1 MKQYLH
7 SNVKEFVFGEGA
19 LVDGLDQLENYAVA
33 ASDPPWASI
42 ASRLRVKPSTT
53 HIVTSVQQDQVD
65 AMLRSTPPDTT
76 CVVGIGG
83 GKAIDVAKY
92 IAYSLDVPV
101 ITAPTILSTNAYV
114 TPLSGI
120 RKGGRVSYVGGVS
133 PERVLVDFDVIR
145 AAPTQLNVSGAAD
158 VLSIHTASYDWK
170 VASDA
175 GARAEARTFPYDDAA
190 AATARQIRDDII
202 AGADDIAHVTNE
214 GIRLLVESHVRINE
228 LCIPLGHF
236 RPEEGSEHFL
246 AYNAERISGHGFLH
260 GAIVGLG
267 ITLMS
272 ELQGNEPARIRG
284 VLDRMGIDCSLS
296 ACELTSSQLR
306 ESLVSLKNYV
316 RDAQL
321 WYSAI
326 DEATLDTGMVDHLMT
341 LVRD

>member
-1 MKQYLH
+1 MKQYKH
-7 SNVKEFVFGEGA
+7 SNVKEFVFGEGT
-19 LVDGLDQLENYAVA
+19 LVDGLNQLKNYTVA
-33 ASDPPWASI
+33 TSDPPWSSI
-42 ASRLRVKPSTT
+42 EPQLGVKPSTT
-53 HIVTSVQQDQVD
+53 HIVTSVQEDQVD
-65 AMLRSTPPDTT
+65 AMLRSTPADTEY
-76 CVVGIGG
+76 VVGIGG
-83 GKAIDVAKY
+83 GQALDVAKY
-92 IAYSLDVPV
+92 IAYSLDRPV

-120 RKGGRVSYVGGVS
+120 RKDGRVSYIGGVS
-133 PERVLVDFDVIR
+133 PERVLVDYDVIR

-170 VASDA
+170 VASEA
-175 GARAEARTFPYDDAA
+175 GARAEGRSFPYDQSA

-202 AGADDIAHVTNE
+202 AGADEIARVTNE
-214 GIRLLVESHVRINE
+214 GIRLLVECHVRINE

-272 ELQGNEPARIRG
+272 ELQGNESARIRG
-284 VLDRMGIDCSLS
+284 VLDRMGIDRSLS
-296 ACELTSSQLR
+296 ACRLSRAQLQ
-306 ESLVSLKNYV
+306 ESLQSLKNYV

-326 DEATLDTGMVDHLMT
+326 DEAALDTGMVEHLMT
-341 LVRD
+341 LARD